1 MNRLI
6 AALAMAGSL
15 SCGSLYSQNRA
26 PDPVDTQTTIRVNSR
41 AVLVDVIVTDQHGKP
56 VTGLKQDSFAVT
68 EQGKPQAIDFFE
80 EHHANQPTEAAAPME
95 IPKLPPDVF
104 SNFSPFPPPPA
115 VNVLLLDSLNT
126 RMESQ
131 SFVHQQA
138 MKFLNSAKPGSRM
151 AIFTMG
157 LGLHFI
163 QGFNDD
169 PAVLAAAL
177 KDKKNNHVEASVMLK
192 GADESN
198 AQQNLIGMMSA
209 SVPSGGGTTATTAS
223 PDAIASLINFMNEN
237 DTAQSFDRMYVT
249 LANLQKLAAF
259 LEGFPGRKNII
270 WFAEKVPALFVPGT
284 GGSGGPESGNPGMES
299 ELKKTLAM
307 LAAARAAIYPVD
319 ARGVTVSGG
328 GLYTAEKNLSHGITS
343 AGQLLGPTSVGSSAG
358 APNGAGGGFANAQ
371 SSDSIARNG
380 DQADAQILA
389 DESGGKAFANTNGL
403 SHVMADIAAT
413 SGDFYTVSYA
423 PTNAKMDGAYR
434 DIKIKVAGDYHLS
447 YRRGYF
453 AVDEALPGSS
463 LVSRDEAIRKLAV
476 EHPGEVDPLLPFMD
490 LGMPQSEQILYTA
503 KVQPIPAKDGEPE
516 SGKNKN
522 HYSIDFA
529 VDLKD
534 LNLRLD
540 SDGLHKGNLNVSL
553 IAYDRYGNIVSRKDH
568 LIALNIKPDVYAVFE
583 NTGVQLHAEIA
594 VPKGN
599 FWLRTG
605 VYDRNSRKV
614 GTMEIPLSSVKPLE
628 TAAAQ

>member
-1 MNRLI
+1 MNHLI
-6 AALAMAGSL
+6 ISFAMAGSL
-15 SCGSLYSQNRA
+15 ACGSLYSQNSA
-26 PDPVDTQTTIRVNSR
+26 TEPVDAQTTIRVNSR

-56 VTGLKQDSFAVT
+56 VTGLKQDAFRVT
-68 EQGKPQAIDFFE
+68 EQGKPQGIDFFE
-80 EHHANQPTEAAAPME
+80 EHQASQPAAPVEM
-95 IPKLPPDVF
+95 PKYPTNVF
-104 SNFSPFPPPPA
+104 SNFSPFPQPPA

-131 SFVHQQA
+131 SVVHQQA
-138 MKFLNSAKPGSRM
+138 LKFLNSAKPGSRM

-177 KDKKNNHVEASVMLK
+177 KDKKNNHVENSVMLK
-192 GADESN
+192 DQTQTN
-198 AQQNLIGMMSA
+198 AEQNLLGMMS
-209 SVPSGGGTTATTAS
+209 SPVPSGGGALVSAAS
-223 PDAIASLINFMNEN
+223 PDAIASLQNFLSEN
-237 DTAQSFDRMYVT
+237 DTSQSFDRMYVT
-249 LANLQKLAAF
+249 MANLQKLAAF

-270 WFAEKVPALFVPGT
+270 WFAEKVPALYVTSTSAT
-284 GGSGGPESGNPGMES
+284 GGISSGNPAMES

-328 GLYTAEKNLSHGITS
+328 GLYTAEQNLSHGITS
-343 AGQLLGPTSVGSSAG
+343 GAQLLGPTA
-358 APNGAGGGFANAQ
+358 AGGPAASSGAFANMQTA
-371 SSDSIARNG
+371 DSIERNG

-389 DESGGKAFANTNGL
+389 EQSGGKAFANTNGL

-423 PTNAKMDGAYR
+423 PGNARMDGGYR
-434 DIKIKVAGDYHLS
+434 DIRVKVAGDYHLS

-463 LVSRDEAIRKLAV
+463 LVSRDEAIRKLAA
-476 EHPGEVDPLLPFMD
+476 EHPGEVDPLLQFMD
-490 LGMPQSEQILYTA
+490 LGMPQSEQILYEA
-503 KVQPIPAKDGEPE
+503 KIQPVPAKDGDSAEE
-516 SGKNKN
+516 KKKS
-522 HYSIDFA
+522 HYVIEFA

-540 SDGLHKGNLNVSL
+540 PDGLHKGNLNISL
-553 IAYDRYGNIVSRKDH
+553 IAYDRYGNIASRKDH
-568 LIALNIKPDVYAVFE
+568 LVVLNIKPDVWAVYQR
-583 NTGVQLHAEIA
+583 TGLQMHAEIA

-599 FWLRTG
+599 YWLRTG

-614 GTMEIPLSSVKPLE
+614 GTMEIPLSAVKPVE
-628 TAAAQ
+628 TAAVQ

>member
-1 MNRLI
+1 MNRYI
-6 AALAMAGSL
+6 VALAMAGSL
-15 SCGSLYSQNRA
+15 PCGSLYAQNSA
-26 PDPVDTQTTIRVNSR
+26 PEPGDAQTTIRVNSR
-41 AVLVDVIVTDQHGKP
+41 AVLVDVVVTDQHGKP
-56 VTGLKQDSFAVT
+56 VTGLKQDAFTVT

-80 EHHANQPTEAAAPME
+80 EHHVNQPTEAAAPVEM
-95 IPKLPPDVF
+95 PKYPTNVF
-104 SNFSPFPPPPA
+104 SNFSPFPPPAA

-131 SFVHQQA
+131 SVVHQQA
-138 MKFLNSAKPGSRM
+138 MKFLKSAKPGSRM

-177 KDKKNNHVEASVMLK
+177 NDKKNNHVEASVMLK

-209 SVPSGGGTTATTAS
+209 TVPSGGGTTVTAAS
-223 PDAIASLINFMNEN
+223 PDAIASLQAFMTEN
-237 DTAQSFDRMYVT
+237 DTGQSFDRMFVT

-270 WFAEKVPALFVPGT
+270 WFAEKVPALYVLGT
-284 GGSGGPESGNPGMES
+284 SGSGGPQSGNPGMES

-319 ARGVTVSGG
+319 ARGVSNAA
-328 GLYTAEKNLSHGITS
+328 LYTAETNLSHGITS
-343 AGQLLGPTSVGSSAG
+343 GGQLLGPTSIGGSNG
-358 APNGAGGGFANAQ
+358 APNGGAGGFAN
-371 SSDSIARNG
+371 SLTSGSVERNG

-389 DESGGKAFANTNGL
+389 DESGGKAFANSNGL
-403 SHVMADIAAT
+403 AHIIADIAAS

-423 PTNAKMDGAYR
+423 PTNAKMDGGYR
-434 DIKIKVAGDYHLS
+434 SIAIKVAGESYHLS

-463 LVSRDEAIRKLAV
+463 LVSRDEAIRKLAA
-476 EHPGEVDPLLPFMD
+476 EHPGAVDPLLPFMD
-490 LGMPQSEQILYTA
+490 LGMPQSEQILYKA
-503 KVQPIPAKDGEPE
+503 KVQPIPAKDGEPDGE
-516 SGKNKN
+516 KNKN
-522 HYSIDFA
+522 HYTVDFA

-534 LNLRLD
+534 VSLRLD
-540 SDGLHKGNLNVSL
+540 PDGLHKGNLNISL

-568 LIALNIKPDVYAVFE
+568 LVALDIKPDVYAVFG

-614 GTMEIPLSSVKPLE
+614 GTMEIPLSAVKPLE